1 MSTWTVGTEIGV
13 AIGTLGLAGAT
24 SALVWRTGDLAR
36 VTSNAIREATRQAKA
51 TEEQAHQMQLDREVA
66 HQPVLSVTLSRDPTA
81 ALDAVR
87 FVDWIAIRN
96 AGGGAAIGARLLRV
110 EGQWWG
116 LSPSIDVQAGA
127 ESDTFLLRPE
137 SQDIPWPLLEATE
150 LGQPPTKRADMAIF
164 CADLLGRRFRFVV
177 KDGEKCR
184 FTYPPEIWRTGREG
198 APSWVTDPRLWA
210 G

>member
-24 SALVWRTGDLAR
+24 SALVWRTGDLAK
-36 VTSNAIREATRQAKA
+36 VTSEAVREATRQAKA
-51 TEEQAHQMQLDREVA
+51 TEEQAHQMQRDREVS

-81 ALDAVR
+81 ALDAAR
-87 FVDWIAIRN
+87 FVDWTAIRN

-116 LSPSIDVQAGA
+116 VSPPIDVQAGA
-127 ESDTFLLRPE
+127 ESETFLLRPE
-137 SQDIPWPLLEATE
+137 SQDIPWELLEATE
-150 LGQPPTKRADMAIF
+150 FAQARTKPADMAIF

-177 KDGEKCR
+177 TEGEKCR
-184 FTYPPEIWRTGREG
+184 FTYPAEIWRPGTEG
-198 APSWVTDPRLWA
+198 APPWVTDPRLWA
-210 G
+210 S